1 MTSSDNET
9 GPIVDFVLKLILESV
24 EFCKSPFIVKNKIT
38 ISSER
43 ISINKIKIDIN
54 NFNNIYLIIIGK
66 GVIGLIDYFI
76 SKIKFGNKF
85 KLISLMPSQIVDSF
99 KYEKE
104 GISIY
109 AGNHPIPRDES
120 FQSTLKIINTVKS
133 LQKND
138 LIIFYV
144 GGGSSSLFSYPHSS
158 LSQIEFTKIWE
169 KLLYS
174 KLTIQEINI
183 FRGFIDLVKKGGFN
197 SFTDAEIISFSIS
210 DVVGDNLSTIGS
222 GPTVVEETIFNLS
235 KNLIKSINLDK
246 ELEKK
251 IKSLSK
257 ERKIKRKATHSSL
270 LIPQTD
276 FAKIL
281 IDMINKKSL
290 KTELHLPAYTGSYTL
305 ICKGIIEFFSE
316 KKKDMQNL
324 RKNFHLWTG
333 ESVVEI
339 QLAKKMGMGGR
350 NQHLLLFLYK
360 LWLEENL
367 PKALLVTFSTDGID
381 GSSPYAGGWMD
392 TGDSSINLNNLTTY
406 LENFDS
412 SSFLKPNNIIE
423 TGNTGINFADIILIY
438 IF

>member
-1 MTSSDNET
+1 
-9 GPIVDFVLKLILESV
+9 
-24 EFCKSPFIVKNKIT
+24 
-38 ISSER
+38 
-43 ISINKIKIDIN
+43 
-54 NFNNIYLIIIGK
+54 
-66 GVIGLIDYFI
+66 
-76 SKIKFGNKF
+76 
-85 KLISLMPSQIVDSF
+85 
-99 KYEKE
+99 
-104 GISIY
+104 
-109 AGNHPIPRDES
+109 
-120 FQSTLKIINTVKS
+120 LKIINTVKS

-183 FRGFIDLVKKGGFN
+183 FRGFIDLVKNGGFN

-222 GPTVVEETIFNLS
+222 GPTIVEETEFTLS

-246 ELEKK
+246 ELENK
-251 IKSLSK
+251 INSLSK
-257 ERKIKRKATHSSL
+257 ERRIKKKAIHSSL
-270 LIPQTD
+270 LISQTD
-276 FAKIL
+276 CAKIL

-290 KTELHLPAYTGSYTL
+290 KTDLHLPAYTGSYTL
-305 ICKGIIEFFSE
+305 ICQEIIEFFRE
-316 KKKDMQNL
+316 NKQNIQNL
-324 RKNFHLWTG
+324 KRKFHLWTG

-350 NQHLLLFLYK
+350 NQHLLLFLFK

-367 PKALLVTFSTDGID
+367 PKAILVTFSTDGID

-392 TGDSSINLNNLTTY
+392 TGDPSINLEKLTTY

-438 IF
+438 IL